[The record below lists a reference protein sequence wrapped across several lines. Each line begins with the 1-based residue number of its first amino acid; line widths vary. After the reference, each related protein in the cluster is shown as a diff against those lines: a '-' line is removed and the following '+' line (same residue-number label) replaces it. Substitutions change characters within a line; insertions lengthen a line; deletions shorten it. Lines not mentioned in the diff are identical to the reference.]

1 MFIMDWKLG
10 IIATITSIIAILIGQ
25 KMNKVSLKEAEVR
38 QEQSEHLT
46 EAVLSFVEGI
56 SVIKSYNLL
65 GNKSKELSENFRQSR
80 DKNIQF
86 EEMVTPWMRGLS
98 WLYAIGI
105 LGILI
110 SGLFLFISDT
120 LSLTYTM
127 GMLLFVIEIF
137 NPLKSLYAESNNMT
151 IVESCLDR
159 IEELFAVEELPDK
172 GKKEINTYESEY
184 VVEYKNV
191 CFSYGKKEVLHDVSF
206 GLKENSMTALVGKSG
221 SGKSTLLK
229 CMSGLLQPSQGKVEI
244 QGLDP
249 YQTSP
254 NKLAKLRRESLAFIF
269 QSYNLVPALPIIE
282 NIALPLRLS
291 GKKVNNQEILEL
303 LEKLQFKA
311 DSKAFPST
319 LSGGE
324 QQKIAIARAILADSQ
339 IIFADEPTGAL
350 DSTSRQI
357 VFDILRT
364 LANQGKCILMVTHD
378 IELASKTDRALILK
392 DGLISQEIIKPK
404 SEELTKALGIETDV
418 RER

>member
-1 MFIMDWKLG
+1 MTMK
-10 IIATITSIIAILIGQ
+10 TQAI
-25 KMNKVSLKEAEVR
+25 EVTN
-38 QEQSEHLT
+38 L
-46 EAVLSFVEGI
+46 AKSF
-56 SVIKSYNLL
+56 
-65 GNKSKELSENFRQSR
+65 ELSKGKTVQILN
-80 DKNIQF
+80 
-86 EEMVTPWMRGLS
+86 GLS
-98 WLYAIGI
+98 LSANYGEFISI
-105 LGILI
+105 LG
-110 SGLFLFISDT
+110 
-120 LSLTYTM
+120 
-127 GMLLFVIEIF
+127 V
-137 NPLKSLYAESNNMT
+137 
-151 IVESCLDR
+151 
-159 IEELFAVEELPDK
+159 
-172 GKKEINTYESEY
+172 
-184 VVEYKNV
+184 
-191 CFSYGKKEVLHDVSF
+191 
-206 GLKENSMTALVGKSG
+206 SG

-339 IIFADEPTGAL
+339 IIF
-350 DSTSRQI
+350 
-357 VFDILRT
+357 DILRT